1 MTKLERIIKKFSAV
15 ERKVIKNTVIQLK
28 TGSFVG
34 LDVKKLQ
41 GSRDIYR
48 VRKGPIRIMY
58 YLGADKEIVIF
69 AIARRSDK
77 TYNF

>member
-15 ERKVIKNTVIQLK
+15 ERKVIKNTIIQLK
-28 TGSFVG
+28 TGSFEG

-48 VRKGPIRIMY
+48 ARKGSIRIMY
-58 YLGADKEIVIF
+58 YLGVDKEIVIF

>member
-1 MTKLERIIKKFSAV
+1 MTKLERIVKKFSAA

-28 TGSFVG
+28 MGSFDG

-48 VRKGPIRIMY
+48 VRKGLIRIMY
-58 YLGADKEIVIF
+58 YLGADKEIIIF
-69 AIARRSDK
+69 AIARRSDT

>member
-15 ERKVIKNTVIQLK
+15 ERKVIKNTIIQLK
-28 TGSFVG
+28 TGSFAG

-48 VRKGPIRIMY
+48 VRKGSIRIMY
-58 YLGADKEIVIF
+58 YLGVDKEIVIF

>member
-15 ERKVIKNTVIQLK
+15 ERKVIKNTIIQLK
-28 TGSFVG
+28 TGSFAG

-48 VRKGPIRIMY
+48 VRKGSIRIMY

-69 AIARRSDK
+69 AVARRSDN
-77 TYNF
+77 TYDF

>member
-1 MTKLERIIKKFSAV
+1 MTKLERIIKKFSAT
-15 ERKVIKNTVIQLK
+15 ERKVIKNTIIQLK
-28 TGSFVG
+28 TGSFEG

-48 VRKGPIRIMY
+48 VRKGSMRIMY
-58 YLGADKEIVIF
+58 YLGVNKEVVIF
-69 AIARRSDK
+69 AIARRSDN

>member
-1 MTKLERIIKKFSAV
+1 MTKLERIIKKFSVV
-15 ERKVIKNTVIQLK
+15 ERKVIKDTIIQLK
-28 TGSFVG
+28 MGSFAG

-48 VRKGPIRIMY
+48 VRKGSIRIMY

>member
-1 MTKLERIIKKFSAV
+1 MTKLERIIKKFSAI

-28 TGSFVG
+28 TGSFEG

-48 VRKGPIRIMY
+48 VRKGSMRIMY
-58 YLGADKEIVIF
+58 YLGVDKEIVVF
-69 AIARRSDK
+69 AIARRSDN

>member
-1 MTKLERIIKKFSAV
+1 MTKLERIIKKFSVA

-28 TGSFVG
+28 IGSFVG

-48 VRKGPIRIMY
+48 VRKGSIRIMY
-58 YLGADKEIVIF
+58 YLGADKEIVVF
-69 AIARRSDK
+69 AIARRSDN
-77 TYNF
+77 TYKF

>member
-1 MTKLERIIKKFSAV
+1 MTKLERIIKKFSAI
-15 ERKVIKNTVIQLK
+15 ERKVIKNTVIQVK
-28 TGSFVG
+28 TGSFEG

-48 VRKGPIRIMY
+48 VRKGSMRIMY
-58 YLGADKEIVIF
+58 YLGVDKEIVVF
-69 AIARRSDK
+69 AIARRSDN